1 MNKTPL
7 WILRSD
13 KLINIRI
20 NVLQETNF
28 LTDVVNNESGCSDW
42 NHLFISWLWMSH
54 GQYTNKS
61 SSKWFQFYCE
71 TVNISIWLPNNDTL
85 NLTFYAERTLFKLR
99 VHLTQCWT
107 LNITRALLK
116 FWPNVKRWKLSRH
129 CSNFEPMLNVEHYS
143 GTVQILTQCWT
154 LNITQTLFKFWPN
167 AERWKLLRHRSN
179 LESMLN
185 IEHTQTMLKSTVNAE
200 HWTYSD
206 NVKI

>member
-1 MNKTPL
+1 MQRLK
-7 WILRSD
+7 SSFY
-13 KLINIRI
+13 
-20 NVLQETNF
+20 F
-28 LTDVVNNESGCSDW
+28 LVMNESW
-42 NHLFISWLWMSH
+42 PIH
-54 GQYTNKS
+54 QYTSKS
-61 SSKWFQFYCE
+61 SSKLFQYYCE
-71 TVNISIWLPNNDTL
+71 TVNMSTWLHNSDTI

-154 LNITQTLFKFWPN
+154 LKITQTPFKFG
-167 AERWKLLRHRSN
+167 
-179 LESMLN
+179 
-185 IEHTQTMLKSTVNAE
+185 VNAE

-206 NVKI
+206 NVLNLESMLNVEHNSCSVQIWPNTERWKLPMQC